1 MVTATLYI
9 EGGGESKDLGARFR
23 QGWSNFF
30 GSAGVG
36 GRTKIVR
43 GGGRR
48 QTFDLFAT
56 AVSGCTR
63 GTVPFLL
70 VDSEDPVAPGH
81 SVWQHL
87 LACDDWPRPAGAGND
102 QAFLMVQVMETWF
115 PADRDA
121 LRSYFGARFGG
132 SALKAALKTWP
143 NLEDVPKSVVL
154 EELRHATASCRPRY
168 TKGKVSFELLA
179 QIDPARVEAA
189 CPHARALLNE
199 LRAL

>member
-9 EGGGESKDLGARFR
+9 EGGGESKDLRARFR
-23 QGWSNFF
+23 QGWSKFF

-70 VDSEDPVAPGH
+70 VDSEDPVAPEH

-87 LACDDWPRPAGAGND
+87 HARDGWTRPAGAGD
-102 QAFLMVQVMETWF
+102 DRAFLMVQVMETWF
-115 PADRDA
+115 LADREA
-121 LRSYFGARFGG
+121 LRNYFGAGFGE
-132 SALKAALKTWP
+132 SALKIWP
-143 NLEDVPKSVVL
+143 NLEDMPKSTVL
-154 EELRHATASCRPRY
+154 KALRCATASCCPRY

-189 CPHARALLNE
+189 CPHARALLNV